1 MYYCI
6 VNPSARSGKGKEI
19 WEKLENK
26 FAERGLEYRAVFTK
40 GPGHASKLAKNLT
53 SDNSKNPDE
62 KEKRDSSKNKPD
74 NSLPKKLVVLGGDG
88 TLNEVINGI
97 QDFDN
102 TLLGYIPI
110 GSSNDFARDLSYPKK
125 IDTLIDRIIE
135 GKLVR
140 TLDLGKLTYNSM
152 SRETSRLHEDRIKVT
167 RLFDVSSGIGFD
179 AAVCEEALSSGTKNF
194 LNKLGLGK
202 LTYGSIALR
211 QLLKAEKVPCDIILE
226 NGETI
231 HLNRF
236 IFIAAMIHHYEG
248 GGFNFAPDADLTDG
262 KFNLVYAGDMPSGR
276 MLIAL
281 PFSFFGRYFW
291 IKGIGHHITGKV
303 TIKTD
308 KPMWVHTDGEV
319 SVKSDNISLECLKKK
334 LKMMN

>member
-19 WEKLENK
+19 WKKLETK
-26 FAERGLEYRAVFTK
+26 FSEKGLEYKAVFTK
-40 GPGHASKLAKNLT
+40 GPGHASELAKNLT
-53 SDNSKNPDE
+53 TKNNSFT
-62 KEKRDSSKNKPD
+62 
-74 NSLPKKLVVLGGDG
+74 KLVVLGGDG

-97 QDFDN
+97 CDFEN
-102 TLLGYIPI
+102 TLVGYIPI
-110 GSSNDFARDLSYPKK
+110 GSSNDFARDLSYPKN
-125 IDTLIDRIIE
+125 IDELIDKIIE

-140 TLDLGKLTYNSM
+140 TLDLGRLTYNSM
-152 SRETSRLHEDRIKVT
+152 SRETSRLHEERISVT

-179 AAVCEEALSSGTKNF
+179 AAVCEQALSSGTKNF

-211 QLLKAEKVPCDIILE
+211 QLLSAEKVPCDIVLD

-231 HLNRF
+231 HLKRF

-248 GGFNFAPDADLTDG
+248 GGFNFAPKADLTDG
-262 KFNLVYAGDMPSGR
+262 KFDLVYAGNMPGFR
-276 MLIAL
+276 MLFAL
-281 PFSFFGRYFW
+281 PMSFLGNYYW
-291 IKGIGHHITGKV
+291 IKGIGHHVVSKV

-319 SVKSDNISLECLKKK
+319 SVKSDNITWECLQKK
-334 LKMMN
+334 LNMMN